1 MAVHQGLGKADFVE
15 GDTNPN
21 KPARVGDEVIS
32 LTHGNIAARCID
44 NDMGEITIG
53 HFFEGVEFL
62 AFAFDEDGI
71 FNAHGITDKS
81 EALFVGIHD
90 DGSGACDFHKLKRG

>member
-21 KPARVGDEVIS
+21 KPACVGDKVIS
-32 LTHGNIAARCID
+32 LAHGNIAACGID
-44 NDMGEITIG
+44 NDMGEIAIG

-62 AFAFDEDGI
+62 AFAFDKDGI

-90 DGSGACDFHKLKRG
+90 DGSGACDFHKLKSG